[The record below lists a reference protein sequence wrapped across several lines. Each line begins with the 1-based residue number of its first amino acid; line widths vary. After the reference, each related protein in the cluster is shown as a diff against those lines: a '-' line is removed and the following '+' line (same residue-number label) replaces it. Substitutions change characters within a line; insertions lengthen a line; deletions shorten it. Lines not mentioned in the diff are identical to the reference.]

1 MGRDT
6 KVCPYCGRIFTSVL
20 CPKCGFSGDPE
31 RFRTGCPV
39 CGHSGDFNAPG
50 SFATPE
56 IQAPK
61 EPAPPVPVF
70 MWIVAVVAL
79 GAALVALAFAMM

>member
-1 MGRDT
+1 M
-6 KVCPYCGRIFTSVL
+6 
-20 CPKCGFSGDPE
+20 
-31 RFRTGCPV
+31 

-56 IQAPK
+56 IRAPK